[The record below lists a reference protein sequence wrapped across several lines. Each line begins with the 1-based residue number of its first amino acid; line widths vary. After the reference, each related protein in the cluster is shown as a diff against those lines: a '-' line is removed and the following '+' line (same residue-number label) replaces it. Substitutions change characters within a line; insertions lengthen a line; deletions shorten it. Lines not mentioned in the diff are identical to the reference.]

1 MMNSG
6 GGVCGGLASWRPKRK
21 FEIGSM
27 TELNAD
33 AAVIV
38 TISPHRLR
46 SARPPCSATS
56 GSQTPSGMP
65 CQNLGAQ
72 KGQAR

>member
-1 MMNSG
+1 
-6 GGVCGGLASWRPKRK
+6 
-21 FEIGSM
+21 M

-38 TISPHRLR
+38 TISPHRLGL
-46 SARPPCSATS
+46 ARPPCSATS
-56 GSQTPSGMP
+56 GSHTPSGMP